1 LVRATSV
8 PYLLHLNRQG
18 GFVSLISLFCKV
30 CGGDVYQRDHAYTC
44 RPIEDHQMTTPPPEV
59 TLTRADIIE
68 VLLLAKRREPK
79 YITLSLDTVEAI
91 LALLR
96 TPSVEPAQGMTGEE
110 REACEAGANILER
123 RADYE
128 NTKWRIVWNARA
140 KVLRA
145 LVARLGERK
154 P

>member
-1 LVRATSV
+1 
-8 PYLLHLNRQG
+8 
-18 GFVSLISLFCKV
+18 VSLISLFCKV

-59 TLTRADIIE
+59 TREQCVEWMDKKARSY
-68 VLLLAKRREPK
+68 LLVMQVVPEDGPQFENCRKKHA
-79 YITLSLDTVEAI
+79 ITQFILSI
-91 LALLR
+91 LR

-128 NTKWRIVWNARA
+128 NTKWRIVWKARA